1 MATPATT
8 FEFVVSDPLTN
19 LKPGKS
25 LQIRRHCMQGRNR
38 REGSRRNEQVKRHN
52 IKGRGEKVS
61 LAPVSDVIKP
71 IASFGA
77 LSPESLM
84 GDLALISFAGPGI
97 DPSTRTIL
105 FRAFAYSFANQAMSP
120 LDRFV
125 DFDCL
130 DPSSFESFLSDEAFL
145 HSMMCASFA
154 INDFQTTKW
163 NGRPGPKTLFH
174 LRNVLS
180 LLREKLRDENV
191 HQDDSVLQVVLNL
204 ALLAGAFGEWPAAGT
219 HFKGLHKIIKL
230 RGHLEFLRDKPKLH
244 FKLDR

>member
-1 MATPATT
+1 
-8 FEFVVSDPLTN
+8 
-19 LKPGKS
+19 
-25 LQIRRHCMQGRNR
+25 
-38 REGSRRNEQVKRHN
+38 
-52 IKGRGEKVS
+52 
-61 LAPVSDVIKP
+61 
-71 IASFGA
+71 
-77 LSPESLM
+77 
-84 GDLALISFAGPGI
+84 
-97 DPSTRTIL
+97 
-105 FRAFAYSFANQAMSP
+105 MSP